1 MTVRLIDLP
10 PATPKV
16 VTPIWTLTKDAQR
29 IEAELVD
36 QGAAGWELRLMQ
48 NREWVS
54 GRRFRDRLQAVAH
67 AVETRRELLSRGWSP
82 SPATIGM

>member
-10 PATPKV
+10 PTTPKV
-16 VTPIWTLTKDAQR
+16 ATPIWTLTKDAQR
-29 IEAELVD
+29 IDAELVE

-48 NREWVS
+48 NREWIG
-54 GRRFRDRLQAVAH
+54 GRCFRNRLQAVAH

-82 SPATIGM
+82 STHS

>member
-16 VTPIWTLTKDAQR
+16 VTPIWALTKDARR
-29 IEAELVD
+29 IEAELVE
-36 QGAAGWELRLMQ
+36 QGAAGWELRLMT

-54 GRRFRDRLQAVAH
+54 GRRFKHRLQAVAH

-82 SPATIGM
+82 STHS